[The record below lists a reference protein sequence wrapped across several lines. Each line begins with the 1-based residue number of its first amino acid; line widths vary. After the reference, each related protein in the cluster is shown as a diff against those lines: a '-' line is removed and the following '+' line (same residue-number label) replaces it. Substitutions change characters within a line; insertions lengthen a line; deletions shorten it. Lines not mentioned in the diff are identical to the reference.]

1 MTVRILIHA
10 LAASEIGGSDR
21 HLRGM
26 MSALEEF
33 GEEANFLLYIN
44 KSFRLANIPSN
55 VEVRSMSVHGAWYR
69 LFWDQVMLP
78 KIVKEEGIDVIW
90 ATLGFGSLKPPV
102 PQIYFQRNAV
112 YYNDLY
118 LKNLTPSALFFI
130 KLRRWFLLRSMQ
142 ASSFIITPT
151 LAMRDMI
158 LTVHP
163 HIKSEKFRVIPHA
176 FNPGSMN
183 SALPS
188 KVSEKLNNCLP
199 KTVRLLYVGYILPE
213 KGLFNLLDAV
223 AEVKA
228 SVYEPFKLFLTI
240 SRDDWAKGYD
250 LFVQKVTDMGLHNHV
265 AIIGKIP
272 GNCMDK
278 VYQDCDVLIY
288 PSVCESFGFPLYEAL
303 SNGLAIVAVDTP
315 VNREAAGKC
324 AIYYPPDNKNAIV
337 SALKK
342 VITEPVL
349 QKSIGDAGQIRFEK
363 NHLRWID
370 YCRQC
375 LDLSKHSA
383 DTFGMK

>member
-1 MTVRILIHA
+1 MRILIHA

-44 KSFRLANIPSN
+44 KSFRLANILPN

-69 LFWDQVMLP
+69 LFWDQVILP

-90 ATLGFGSLKPPV
+90 ATLGFGSLRPPV

-112 YYNDLY
+112 YYNDFY
-118 LKNLTPSALFFI
+118 LKNLSPSNLFII
-130 KLRRWFLLRSMQ
+130 KLRRWLLLQSMQ

-158 LTVHP
+158 LSVHP
-163 HIKSEKFRVIPHA
+163 DITTEKFKIIPHA
-176 FNPGSMN
+176 FSPNGMTS
-183 SALPS
+183 SLPS
-188 KVSEKLNNCLP
+188 DVVEKLSNCAAE
-199 KTVRLLYVGYILPE
+199 TVKLLYVGYILPE
-213 KGLFNLLDAV
+213 KGLFNLLDAIAAV
-223 AEVKA
+223 IRDGVDK
-228 SVYEPFKLFLTI
+228 PFKLFLTI
-240 SRDDWAKGYD
+240 SRDDWAEGYD
-250 LFVQKVTDMGLHNHV
+250 LFVQKVAAMGLHNHV

-272 GNCMDK
+272 GDCMGE
-278 VYQDCDVLIY
+278 VYNACDVLIY

-303 SNGLAIVAVDTP
+303 SKGMAIVAVDTP
-315 VNREAAGKC
+315 VNREGACEC
-324 AIYYPPDNKNAIV
+324 AIYYPPDDKNAIV

-342 VITEPVL
+342 VITEPIL
-349 QKSIGDAGQIRFEK
+349 RKSIGDAGRIRFER
-363 NHLRWID
+363 NHLLWID

-375 LDLSKHSA
+375 LDLSRNAA
-383 DTFGMK
+383 DAFGRK